1 MTLPVQP
8 LPPTDDGSVAR
19 RVQHHLRSLVLDG
32 TLTPGAEFSQVE
44 LARALGVSRTPL
56 REALRMLQE
65 EGLVDAEQN
74 RMARITACDPLEL
87 DAVYA
92 ARVGLESTAVALTAA
107 HCPPGTLAELEDLLE
122 AMESHSGDLGA
133 FQPMHRRFHQ
143 LLVSGAPLLFR
154 RTVQT
159 QQDRAERYWRLL
171 NELEAA
177 PHTRR
182 DREHREIVAAVRAGD
197 GVGAS
202 TVLAQH
208 LARTALTLITH
219 MAPDQDVPATRA
231 AVRVC
236 AARRP

>member
-1 MTLPVQP
+1 MDLSVQP
-8 LPPTDDGSVAR
+8 LPATDDGSVAS

-32 TLTPGAEFSQVE
+32 TLPPGAEFSQVE

-92 ARVGLESTAVALTAA
+92 ARVSLESVAVSLTAA
-107 HCPPGTLAELEDLLE
+107 RCPAATLSELEDLLDR
-122 AMESHSGDLGA
+122 MEQNDGDLA
-133 FQPMHRRFHQ
+133 TFQPQHRRFHR
-143 LLVSGAPLLFR
+143 LLVSGAPPTFL
-154 RTVQT
+154 RTVHT

-171 NELEAA
+171 NVLEPA

-182 DREHREIVAAVRAGD
+182 DREHREIVAAIRAGD
-197 GVGAS
+197 GPAAAS
-202 TVLAQH
+202 VLAQH
-208 LARTALTLITH
+208 LARTARALIVH
-219 MAPDQDVPATRA
+219 MAPEQDVPATRA
-231 AVRVC
+231 AVGLC